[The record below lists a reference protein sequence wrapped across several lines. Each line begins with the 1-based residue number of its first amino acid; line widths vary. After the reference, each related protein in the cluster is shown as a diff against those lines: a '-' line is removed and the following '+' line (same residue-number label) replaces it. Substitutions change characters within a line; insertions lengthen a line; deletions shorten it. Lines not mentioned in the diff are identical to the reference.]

1 MRKLKFLLMAAAL
14 LSATQAFAHEAK
26 GPNGGRVID
35 AGNYHVELVV
45 GGTDVAVFVS
55 DSDNKPVTLT
65 GFKAIAILNAG
76 GKAQR
81 VALTPAEGKLSG
93 KAETALPASVK
104 GVVQL
109 TAPDGK
115 VAQGQYK

>member
-1 MRKLKFLLMAAAL
+1 MRKLKLALMMAAL
-14 LSATQAFAHEAK
+14 LIATHAFAHEAK

-55 DSDNKPVTLT
+55 DGDNRPIAPA
-65 GFKAIAILNAG
+65 GFKALAILNAG

-81 VALTPAEGKLSG
+81 IALSPAEGKLAG
-93 KAETALPASVK
+93 RAETTLPASVK

-109 TAPDGK
+109 TSPDGK
-115 VAQGQYK
+115 VAQGQLK